1 MNKNIDIKYIFA
13 YHGEKGGVKMQKL
26 LVRERRYKFETQSDI
41 ADLIG
46 VKLRT
51 YQNKEAGISQFK
63 QDEMF
68 KIAKHFN
75 KRIDEIFLPT
85 NFMNHEV
92 E

>member
-1 MNKNIDIKYIFA
+1 
-13 YHGEKGGVKMQKL
+13 MQKL

-51 YQNKEAGISQFK
+51 YQNKEAGISQIK
-63 QDEMF
+63 QDELF

-85 NFMNHEV
+85 NFMNHEA